1 MLPAIGLRLIKIMER
16 ITEIETE
23 KDYREALNRFIEI
36 CESKK
41 TDEEIKEMLLLA
53 DLMEKYERANCRE
66 S

>member
-1 MLPAIGLRLIKIMER
+1 MER